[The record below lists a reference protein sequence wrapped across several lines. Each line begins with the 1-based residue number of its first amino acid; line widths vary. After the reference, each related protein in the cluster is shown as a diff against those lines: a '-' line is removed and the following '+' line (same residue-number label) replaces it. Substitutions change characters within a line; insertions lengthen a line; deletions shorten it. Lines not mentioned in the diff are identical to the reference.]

1 MFSVYNDWDQHF
13 AELRQQMANLLEE
26 FDGGWAANPSVFGG
40 TRTWPRVNVADAG
53 EELVLSAEIPGLSN
67 KDIQVS
73 LEHDVLTIAG
83 ERKIDVPSGYSV
95 HRQEREGFKFVR
107 SFTLPSKVNAE
118 KVNATVTNGILT
130 IALPKTPEAQ
140 PKRIEVR
147 AS

>member
-1 MFSVYNDWDQHF
+1 MFSVYSDWDQQF

-40 TRTWPRVNVADAG
+40 TRRWPRVNVADTG
-53 EELVLSAEIPGLSN
+53 EQLVLSAEVPGLSN

-83 ERKIDVPSGYSV
+83 ERKIAAPSGYSV

-107 SFTLPSKVNAE
+107 SFNLPSKVNAE

>member
-1 MFSVYNDWDQHF
+1 MFSVDNDWDQQF
-13 AELRQQMANLLEE
+13 TQLRQQMANLLEE

-40 TRTWPRVNVADAG
+40 ARRWPRVSVVDMG
-53 EELVLSAEIPGLSN
+53 EQLVLSAEVPGLSN

-83 ERKIDVPSGYSV
+83 ERKIATPSGYSV

-107 SFTLPSKVNAE
+107 SFPLPAKINAE
-118 KVNATVTNGILT
+118 KVNATVSNGILT